1 MGWPLPIPP
10 ALQEG
15 EGRLAP
21 KRPSSTRHLSVST
34 DLGYCSF
41 PQTPVAKKS
50 VEFQLQSH
58 SPAGLRTISVHT
70 LPAQG
75 LIQLL

>member
-21 KRPSSTRHLSVST
+21 KRPSSPRRLSVST
-34 DLGYCSF
+34 NLGYCSF
-41 PQTPVAKKS
+41 PQTTVAKKS
-50 VEFQLQSH
+50 AEFQLQGH
-58 SPAGLRTISVHT
+58 SPAELRTSLSIHF
-70 LPAQG
+70 
-75 LIQLL
+75 QLGA